1 MSATT
6 PACDHRVYHV
16 VVVALISIIVGLTA
30 GVGFAALGQSA
41 LTAVVSG
48 GAVVPF
54 VFSAGMTAVAY
65 VKRQAQ

>member
-1 MSATT
+1 LSATT
-6 PACDHRVYHV
+6 SACDHRVYHV
-16 VVVALISIIVGLTA
+16 VVVALISIIVGLTT
-30 GVGFAALGQSA
+30 GVGFAALGQSP
-41 LTAVVSG
+41 LTAVASG